1 MLGSLRRLFKKNG
14 GMTMVAGFL
23 FKEYEVNQEG
33 MVTGYQVI
41 LENEQVATLEYRS
54 QNQMWIGA
62 IIKDIKIMTRCDKSV
77 MRVVGWIIHEIE
89 RHHS

>member
-1 MLGSLRRLFKKNG
+1 ML
-14 GMTMVAGFL
+14 AGFL
-23 FKEYEVNQEG
+23 FKEYEINQEG
-33 MVTGYQVI
+33 VVTGYQVM

-77 MRVVGWIIHEIE
+77 MRVAGWIIHELEGE
-89 RHHS
+89 RS

>member
-1 MLGSLRRLFKKNG
+1 
-14 GMTMVAGFL
+14 MVAGFL
-23 FKEYEVNQEG
+23 FKEYEINQEG
-33 MVTGYQVI
+33 VVTGYQVM